1 MENLSARS
9 RRRYSSRLTKPEGSQ
24 AGGSDSKENPH
35 QASIDSPAKIYTK
48 RPKSSVIML
57 HSQHAAPMTKQNQ
70 PIKTTIPLRKIVPT
84 HSAVSTST
92 STNNMNIMDAINVDR
107 SDPNNNNII
116 LNGKK
121 IKLIKIKKSQINYSK
136 ERDGAAVAAA
146 AS

>member
-1 MENLSARS
+1 
-9 RRRYSSRLTKPEGSQ
+9 
-24 AGGSDSKENPH
+24 
-35 QASIDSPAKIYTK
+35 
-48 RPKSSVIML
+48 ML
-57 HSQHAAPMTKQNQ
+57 HSAEAAPRTKQTQ
-70 PIKTTIPLRKIVPT
+70 PIKTPMPMRKMVPT
-84 HSAVSTST
+84 HSAVSTSA

-136 ERDGAAVAAA
+136 ERHGAAVAAA

>member
-1 MENLSARS
+1 M
-9 RRRYSSRLTKPEGSQ
+9 
-24 AGGSDSKENPH
+24 
-35 QASIDSPAKIYTK
+35 
-48 RPKSSVIML
+48 
-57 HSQHAAPMTKQNQ
+57 
-70 PIKTTIPLRKIVPT
+70 RKMVPT
-84 HSAVSTST
+84 HSAVSTSA

-136 ERDGAAVAAA
+136 ERHGAAVAAA